1 MRVLTAAFAAFFMF
15 TPQKYAVAQSCTP
28 PQLLAAQAIQAVPDA
43 RIRNILTGD
52 EAQAIIAAYN
62 AHPPASH
69 FTAETVLVLST
80 ETRPYIYI
88 IAYTGNCTA
97 FADTIPLEIFNTW
110 TGRGA

>member
-1 MRVLTAAFAAFFMF
+1 MRLAFVVAVLFFAAM
-15 TPQKYAVAQSCTP
+15 KSAVAQCTP
-28 PQLLAAQAIQAVPDA
+28 PQLLAAQAIQSVPDA

-62 AHPPASH
+62 AVPPVSH

-80 ETRPYIYI
+80 ETRPLVYI

-97 FADTIPLEIFNTW
+97 FADTVPLEIFNSW
-110 TGRGA
+110 LTGRGT